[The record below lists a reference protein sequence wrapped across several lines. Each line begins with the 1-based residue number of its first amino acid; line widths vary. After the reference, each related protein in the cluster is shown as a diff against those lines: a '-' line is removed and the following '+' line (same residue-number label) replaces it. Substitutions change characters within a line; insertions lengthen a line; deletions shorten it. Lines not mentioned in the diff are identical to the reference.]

1 MMFVK
6 CKQTITQFPE
16 VILIISRCFLHDI
29 YFPNMICINPITE
42 FSMNFV
48 IQGQSNKYLKTR
60 NVNNRIQIVE
70 GHVVVEYYGDDLVGL
85 WRIW

>member
-1 MMFVK
+1 
-6 CKQTITQFPE
+6 
-16 VILIISRCFLHDI
+16 
-29 YFPNMICINPITE
+29 MICINPITE

-85 WRIW
+85 